1 MRFIPA
7 KMLKSEV
14 TLMFTLMVAKMLRL
28 LPNQAKKNPLIAR
41 QQVKMKKDVIVET
54 SVQPASI
61 SFYYP
66 LEAEQKRFPV
76 YINFHGGAFIMN
88 EKEMDDPYCRYLAN
102 QAKCVVMNVDY
113 AKAPEYPFPKPIEQ
127 SYEIIQWL
135 KRRADDLNIDAEKI
149 MVGGQSSGANI
160 AAALCLYLDEKGDS
174 QPLLQV
180 LSCPMLDFAT
190 PHAEKPEPDKWR
202 ARYPQAAHFLNMCYV
217 PGKEQAEH
225 PHASPVRAEVSDRLA
240 SALILIAEYD
250 AFRPEAECYS
260 EKLKAAGVNVQEELF
275 RDCKHAFTH
284 NGPKESAEEAWRM
297 IACKIKAAAES
308 YGD

>member
-1 MRFIPA
+1 
-7 KMLKSEV
+7 
-14 TLMFTLMVAKMLRL
+14 MFTLMVAKMLRL
-28 LPNQAKKNPLIAR
+28 LPNQAKKNPLITR
-41 QQVKMKKDVIVET
+41 QPVKMKKDVIVET
-54 SVQPASI
+54 SVQPAGI
-61 SFYYP
+61 SLYYP
-66 LEAEQKRFPV
+66 LESEQESFPV

-102 QAKCVVMNVDY
+102 QAKCVVINVDY

-127 SYEIIQWL
+127 GYEVIQWL
-135 KRRADDLNIDAEKI
+135 KRNAGELNIDEEKI

-160 AAALCLYLDEKGDS
+160 AAALCLYLEEKGDS

-190 PHAEKPEPDKWR
+190 PHADKPEPDKWR

-225 PHASPVRAEVSDRLA
+225 PHASPVRAEVSEGLA

-250 AFRPEAECYS
+250 AFRPEAEYYA

-297 IACKIKAAAES
+297 VASAIKAAAES
-308 YGD
+308 YGN